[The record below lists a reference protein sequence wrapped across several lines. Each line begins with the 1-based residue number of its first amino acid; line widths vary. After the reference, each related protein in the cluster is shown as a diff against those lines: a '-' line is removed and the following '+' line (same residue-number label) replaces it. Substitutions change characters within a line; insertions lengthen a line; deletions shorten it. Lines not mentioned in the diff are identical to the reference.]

1 MKSQEKLN
9 EPVIGLTTLKWT
21 APEIKIL
28 DSENTELGTGKLVDF
43 GTGEAS
49 NSVS

>member
-28 DSENTELGTGKLVDF
+28 DSENTQLGFGALHDF
-43 GTGEAS
+43 GTDAAS